1 MSGQLQYY
9 QAQFEK
15 FIEQPG
21 VVNDA
26 LTYLQKKTQVK
37 KAYIAYGT
45 RIFMIYFNGS
55 MVCKI
60 VIMPDNFLRNSM
72 RSSPWSLSVSSF
84 SLCVCVED
92 RNMIAWRQAKVR
104 VH

>member
-26 LTYLQKKTQVK
+26 LTFLQKKTQVK

-45 RIFMIYFNGS
+45 RLFLLYFIES
-55 MVCKI
+55 MACKI
-60 VIMPDNFLRNSM
+60 VTLPNNFLRNLRLHSNCIF
-72 RSSPWSLSVSSF
+72 RYCIFILQSF
-84 SLCVCVED
+84 
-92 RNMIAWRQAKVR
+92 
-104 VH
+104 

>member
-26 LTYLQKKTQVK
+26 LTYVQNKTQVK

-45 RIFMIYFNGS
+45 RLLFLLYVRYELRLGVQNCHYS
-55 MVCKI
+55 MSDK
-60 VIMPDNFLRNSM
+60 F
-72 RSSPWSLSVSSF
+72 
-84 SLCVCVED
+84 
-92 RNMIAWRQAKVR
+92 Q
-104 VH
+104 

>member
-1 MSGQLQYY
+1 MSGQVQYY

-26 LTYLQKKTQVK
+26 LTFVQNKTQVK

-45 RIFMIYFNGS
+45 IRFSILLAWKSQTGS
-55 MVCKI
+55 M
-60 VIMPDNFLRNSM
+60 
-72 RSSPWSLSVSSF
+72 
-84 SLCVCVED
+84 
-92 RNMIAWRQAKVR
+92 
-104 VH
+104 

>member
-26 LTYLQKKTQVK
+26 LTFLQKKTQVK

-45 RIFMIYFNGS
+45 INH
-55 MVCKI
+55 
-60 VIMPDNFLRNSM
+60 N
-72 RSSPWSLSVSSF
+72 
-84 SLCVCVED
+84 E
-92 RNMIAWRQAKVR
+92 
-104 VH
+104 

>member
-1 MSGQLQYY
+1 MSGQVQYY

-26 LTYLQKKTQVK
+26 LTFLQKKTQVK

-45 RIFMIYFNGS
+45 IQA
-55 MVCKI
+55 
-60 VIMPDNFLRNSM
+60 
-72 RSSPWSLSVSSF
+72 SLEWVVVTC
-84 SLCVCVED
+84 L
-92 RNMIAWRQAKVR
+92 
-104 VH
+104 